1 MITVNGKNIDWNE
14 GMNIEDVFLAMGYN
28 YSLITVTVNGKLI
41 HSDDY
46 DSCKVPDMAL
56 VKVLHLCHGG

>member
-1 MITVNGKNIDWNE
+1 MITVNGKNIDWN
-14 GMNIEDVFLAMGYN
+14 GGRRIHQLFLEMGYN

-46 DSCKVPDMAL
+46 DRCKVPDRAL
-56 VKVLHLCHGG
+56 VKILHLCHGG